1 MPVGSDGIRGHEDC
15 RPCFRSSAC
24 SIWEID
30 DLHDM
35 NVSGCIETVFWVSVG
50 FVFYAY
56 AGYPLLLM
64 LIGLVRNRPI
74 KKAPFQPT
82 VSFIITAY
90 NEEKRI
96 GEKLLNTLR
105 QDYPREL
112 LDLVVASDCS
122 TDTTDDLV
130 RSFESSGIRLVRS
143 DTKGG
148 KEAAQKL
155 AVDSTSGDIL
165 VFSDTA
171 TMLEPTAISTIVRNF
186 SDPTVGCV
194 SSVDRFIDTDG
205 TVSGEGAYV
214 RYEMLL
220 RHLETRVNTLVGLS
234 GSFFAA
240 RRSVCQ
246 GWAPDLQSDFNT
258 LLNSVRSGLRGVADP
273 ESVGFYKNLSD
284 QKKEYERKVR
294 TIVRGISV
302 FMRSLSLLNPLRYH
316 LFAWQLFSHKLC
328 RWLVPFAM
336 IAALVTNAVLA
347 SSSLFFQGTLVA
359 QVVFYSVALAYLATK
374 RLPSFGMLRIP
385 SFFVMVN
392 LSILD
397 AWIRY
402 FRGERI
408 VSWSPSKR

>member
-1 MPVGSDGIRGHEDC
+1 MAILIYVQI
-15 RPCFRSSAC
+15 
-24 SIWEID
+24 
-30 DLHDM
+30 
-35 NVSGCIETVFWVSVG
+35 VFWLATG
-50 FVFYAY
+50 FVCYAY
-56 AGYPLLLM
+56 LGYPLLLM
-64 LIGLVRNRPI
+64 LIGAVRNRPVE
-74 KKAPFQPT
+74 KGPYRPT

-96 GEKLLNTLR
+96 REKLLNTLK

-122 TDTTDDLV
+122 TDGTDDLV
-130 RSFESSGIRLVRS
+130 RSFESFGIRLVRS

-155 AVDSTSGDIL
+155 AVDSTSGSIL

-171 TMLEPTAISTIVRNF
+171 TMLEPTAIATIVRNF

-302 FMRSLSLLNPLRYH
+302 LMRSLPLLNPFRYH

-336 IAALVTNAVLA
+336 IAALVANAVLA
-347 SSSLFFQGTLVA
+347 PSSLFFQGALAV
-359 QVVFYSVALAYLATK
+359 QMMFYVVALAYLATT

-402 FRGERI
+402 IRGERI